1 MAFRLQ
7 DLCKTTRRS
16 TGHGLPRLFPRILGD
31 DRLDPRLHIAIR
43 FFETNLGQPRRALDA
58 EALVALFGDPRLA
71 RGLVRCL
78 ARTYSYC
85 PRPLADVLGTARA
98 TALAARG
105 LATPRDLRTRAYER
119 ANQDGGFVAPER
131 RTDFLADLLEGL
143 GANDLERALW
153 LDAPDQAVLVRDG
166 PMPTA
171 ADIRTCYNVQ
181 VLETV
186 LGTSPESHFAL
197 RGDRALVE
205 AVAARHAVRV
215 GLNGTTVTLYGQS
228 DAVGSWTRHGTRVAR
243 VALTLL
249 GNGTLGP
256 GRAIVQRAE
265 QRYEVR
271 LDAPFLS
278 KALPQRCW
286 AAPASTWD
294 VPDTVVQAIHTLRR
308 HGRLAGWRLSWW
320 PEPFVAAPGL
330 LWPELTL
337 HRGAT
342 RIGLLPLTTTQLAAD
357 AVALGGLAERLSCII
372 LAHPEVPPDLP
383 PQLRVVPSRDAHLAG
398 LLADQLEPNEVSNT
412 GDALPEW
419 LGTLLSVIRSVGSLA
434 ESDLAQRLGCTAEEV
449 QSHLAALADTAGDVV
464 YIDGFGLCTASLLA
478 HARTLVDEE
487 TAGHEGQLDL
497 TRLGRRLR
505 EVVGHNEGLHALIAT
520 VSGVLRP
527 VA

>member
-43 FFETNLGQPRRALDA
+43 CFETHLGQPSCAFDA

-78 ARTYSYC
+78 ARTYRYC
-85 PRPLADVLGTARA
+85 PRPLADVLGTERA
-98 TALAARG
+98 TALAAHG
-105 LATPRDLRTRAYER
+105 LATPRDLRTLAYER
-119 ANQDGGFVAPER
+119 ANQDGGFVAPEWH
-131 RTDFLADLLEGL
+131 TDFLADLLEGL
-143 GANDLERALW
+143 SADDLERALW
-153 LDAPDQAVLVRDG
+153 LDAPDQAVLVRDC

-181 VLETV
+181 VLATL
-186 LGTSPESHFAL
+186 LGASPESHFAL

-215 GLNGTTVTLYGQS
+215 SINGPTVTLYGRS

-249 GNGTLGP
+249 GNDTLGP
-256 GRAIVQRAE
+256 GRAIVQLAE

-271 LDAPFLS
+271 LDAPLLY
-278 KALPQRCW
+278 KALPPRCW
-286 AAPASTWD
+286 SAPAATWG
-294 VPDTVVQAIHTLRR
+294 VLDTVVHAVQTLRR
-308 HGRLAGWRLSWW
+308 CGRLAGWRLAWW
-320 PEPFVAAPGL
+320 PEPLVAATGL

-342 RIGLLPLTTTQLAAD
+342 SIGLVPLTTTQLAAD
-357 AVALGGLAERLSCII
+357 AVALGGLAGRLPCII
-372 LAHPEVPPDLP
+372 LAHPEVPQDLP
-383 PQLRVVPSRDAHLAG
+383 AQLRVVPGRDERLAW
-398 LLADQLEPNEVSNT
+398 LLADHLEPNGAANT
-412 GDALPEW
+412 DDALPEW
-419 LGTLLSVIRSVGSLA
+419 LATLIEVTRGAGSLA
-434 ESDLAQRLGCTAEEV
+434 ESDLAQRLGCPEEEV
-449 QSHLAALADTAGDVV
+449 QRHLAAIADTTGDVV
-464 YIDGFGLCTASLLA
+464 YIDGFGLCTSSLLA

-487 TAGHEGQLDL
+487 TAGNQGQLEL

-505 EVVGHNEGLHALIAT
+505 EVVGHSEGLHALIAN
-520 VSGVLRP
+520 VSGALRP